1 MQSWT
6 NKKAKESSEA
16 KQSNA
21 ERQRAKLEGALHPR
35 RNGTTTRLS
44 APVRTPPWQGCSKCK
59 GGMMHRGM
67 GGGALRGPAW
77 EEEVECQRQWEP
89 GVGGQSHGRSL
100 PPAETTGAG
109 GPGPRQQR
117 PGSGGAG
124 GMLGHPSPLAL
135 RSPTSPSTGYIQ
147 PEPTSRQGAPR
158 ACHRFHPLRKKGE
171 RVWGEEPCRATPGAG
186 TDELGFG

>member
-16 KQSNA
+16 KQSDA

-35 RNGTTTRLS
+35 KNGTTTRPS
-44 APVRTPPWQGCSKCK
+44 APIRTPPWRGCSKCK
-59 GGMMHRGM
+59 GGMMHRGT

-89 GVGGQSHGRSL
+89 GVGAEPREETSPSRDHRCRRARPSAAAPRERRGRRDARTPL
-100 PPAETTGAG
+100 PLLPW
-109 GPGPRQQR
+109 
-117 PGSGGAG
+117 
-124 GMLGHPSPLAL
+124 
-135 RSPTSPSTGYIQ
+135 SPTSPSTGYIQ

-158 ACHRFHPLRKKGE
+158 ACHRFRPLRKRGE
-171 RVWGEEPCRATPGAG
+171 RVWGEELCRATPGAG